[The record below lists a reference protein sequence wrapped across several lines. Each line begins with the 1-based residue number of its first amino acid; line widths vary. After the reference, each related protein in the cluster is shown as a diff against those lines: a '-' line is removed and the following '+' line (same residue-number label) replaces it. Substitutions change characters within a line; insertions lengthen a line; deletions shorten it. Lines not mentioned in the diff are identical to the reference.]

1 MTRKGSGQTGAV
13 RERAG
18 HSERQWLAEL
28 AYGSVLG
35 RLPVAPA
42 CAVRKR
48 EPHRVRPQGDQPRR
62 LTAGRRLSG
71 KTGLQGRDV

>member
-1 MTRKGSGQTGAV
+1 MSGPVTVKGSG
-13 RERAG
+13 
-18 HSERQWLAEL
+18 SLSW

-48 EPHRVRPQGDQPRR
+48 ERHRVRPQGDQPRR